1 MFKNTSTGAKAPHPP
16 VAAGLSVRVSVTVVP
31 FSEADRTAGV
41 AAVTAPALAVKPSAA
56 CPAGIEMLAGTA
68 TEGLLEVRMTVVATV
83 GAEVRVTVIGTLAG
97 PV

>member
-16 VAAGLSVRVSVTVVP
+16 AAAGLSVRVSVTVVP

-41 AAVTAPALAVKPSAA
+41 ATVTAPALAVKPSLME
-56 CPAGIEMLAGTA
+56 PPGMLMLAGTA
-68 TEGLLEVRMTVVATV
+68 TEGLLDVRLTVVATV